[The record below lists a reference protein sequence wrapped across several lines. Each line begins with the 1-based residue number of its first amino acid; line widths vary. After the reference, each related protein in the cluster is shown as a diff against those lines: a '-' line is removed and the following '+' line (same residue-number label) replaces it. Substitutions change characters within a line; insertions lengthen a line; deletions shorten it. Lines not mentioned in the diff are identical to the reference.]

1 MKQRDW
7 ELLGMKPP
15 SANHDAFHDYVTVDG
30 RLTDKGYA
38 LQNFASEMRKV
49 VSDRAPKSGEPMIGG
64 RMNIGNQ
71 INQALNDIRG
81 TLVLLVDFGK
91 TLNAGGS
98 VFVAAKARHQ
108 FDLTLQMIQDYR
120 EKRIDIPWVDRR
132 PQVDEEFS

>member
-15 SANHDAFHDYVTVDG
+15 SANHDAFHDYVTLDG

-38 LQNFASEMRKV
+38 VQNFASEMRKV
-49 VSDRAPKSGEPMIGG
+49 VSDRAPKSSEPTIGG

-71 INQALNDIRG
+71 INQALNDIRD
-81 TLVLLVDFGK
+81 TLVSLTNFGK
-91 TLNAGGS
+91 TPDISDRIIGVS
-98 VFVAAKARHQ
+98 KARYQ
-108 FDLTLQMIQDYR
+108 LDLTLQMIQDYR
-120 EKRIDIPWVDRR
+120 EKRIDLPWADRR